1 MSIWERMRLRGKII
15 AAQNRSAA
23 AGSDGGIT
31 MRTALTMS
39 VAVVA
44 VGLGTTSLAAAPGG
58 IAAMPNATPPTQ
70 LVQDNYYGSYT
81 TGWGWGYGFNFTPAC
96 PAHYHYSCWPDP
108 YGYRHCGCLLNN

>member
-1 MSIWERMRLRGKII
+1 MRLKGKII

-23 AGSDGGIT
+23 AGSVGGII
-31 MRTALTMS
+31 MRTALTMA
-39 VAVVA
+39 VAAVVIA
-44 VGLGTTSLAAAPGG
+44 LGTTSLAAAPGG
-58 IAAMPNATPPTQ
+58 FTPTPNATPLTQ
-70 LVQDNYYGSYT
+70 PAQDNYYGSYT

>member
-1 MSIWERMRLRGKII
+1 MRLKRKII

-39 VAVVA
+39 IAA
-44 VGLGTTSLAAAPGG
+44 AAITLGTTSLAAAPGG
-58 IAAMPNATPPTQ
+58 FTPRPNATPLTQ
-70 LVQDNYYGSYT
+70 PVQDNYYGSYT

>member
-1 MSIWERMRLRGKII
+1 MQLRGKII

-39 VAVVA
+39 VAAVA
-44 VGLGTTSLAAAPGG
+44 LALGTTSLAAAPGG
-58 IAAMPNATPPTQ
+58 IAARFNATPLTQ

-108 YGYRHCGCLLNN
+108 YGYRHCGCLINN

>member
-1 MSIWERMRLRGKII
+1 MRLRGKII

-23 AGSDGGIT
+23 AGFGGGIT

-39 VAVVA
+39 IAAVAIA
-44 VGLGTTSLAAAPGG
+44 LGTTSLTAAPGG
-58 IAAMPNATPPTQ
+58 SAARPNAAPILQ
-70 LVQDNYYGSYT
+70 LAQSDYYGSYT

-108 YGYRHCGCLLNN
+108 YGYRHCGCLINN

>member
-23 AGSDGGIT
+23 AGSDRGIT

-108 YGYRHCGCLLNN
+108 YGYRHCGCLPNN